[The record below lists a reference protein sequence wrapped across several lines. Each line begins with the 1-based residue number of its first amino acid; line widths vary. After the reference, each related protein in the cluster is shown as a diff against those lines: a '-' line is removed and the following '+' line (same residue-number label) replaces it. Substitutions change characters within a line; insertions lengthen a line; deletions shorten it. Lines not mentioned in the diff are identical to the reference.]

1 MANSTKSKDK
11 NIESIIYQAVEAG
24 RIAAERTA
32 RDAFKATERRLYAI
46 PDLREKLKDDE
57 EELNDTRLYGLKER
71 SHSVTRFFKSG
82 VRLTPEEILEAVI
95 IDMEANIAATRHEL
109 EVLEKALASIE
120 SDPYY
125 LTVYGKYV
133 ERMQDSEI
141 ADKTHCD
148 PATVWRNRK
157 RLIQRVAVRLYGVE
171 AVK

>member
-1 MANSTKSKDK
+1 MMKSEF
-11 NIESIIYQAVEAG
+11 ESIIRTAVEAG
-24 RIAAERTA
+24 KMASARTA
-32 RDAFKATERRLYAI
+32 KDAFKATERRLYAI

-71 SHSVTRFFKSG
+71 SHSITRFLKSG
-82 VRLTPEEILEAVI
+82 VRLTPEEILEAVT
-95 IDMEANIAATRHEL
+95 IDLEANIASTRHEL
-109 EVLEKALASIE
+109 EVLAKALASIE

-171 AVK
+171 AIK